1 MLCVIRETT
10 RVGRPR
16 LRPRVSLSIYL
27 SIWENIPERRLGIS
41 SMRTD
46 NQPRRAPSMGPEDHR
61 RLSWHARAA
70 LHPLRGRP
78 GRQASRCASLP
89 RRCGEHRP
97 TQASPAPPPSS
108 AATGSLAAAAAA
120 KAKGVAELRR
130 GETAEAAATFT
141 RAAELASAALA
152 EPSSGSDGVSREALR
167 LQAAAELNLSLCRSR
182 VPRGRA

>member
-1 MLCVIRETT
+1 
-10 RVGRPR
+10 
-16 LRPRVSLSIYL
+16 
-27 SIWENIPERRLGIS
+27 
-41 SMRTD
+41 
-46 NQPRRAPSMGPEDHR
+46 
-61 RLSWHARAA
+61 
-70 LHPLRGRP
+70 
-78 GRQASRCASLP
+78 
-89 RRCGEHRP
+89 
-97 TQASPAPPPSS
+97 
-108 AATGSLAAAAAA
+108 LAAAAAA